1 VSEVDARLVSAL
13 RRQLASRPAG
23 ATRIGWKVGSGN
35 GERIG
40 GEIAVG
46 HLTSA
51 TTLEDG
57 STYRGGGDDLHAD
70 VELAVELGD
79 DGAIAR
85 YGAALEVVDLAGEES
100 PEEVVA
106 ANVYHRAVAF
116 GPFRETSPPGLE
128 GSLDVNGKRRAAG
141 AAPADVV
148 ERVAAV
154 TRVLAAVGERLQPG
168 DRVITGL
175 IVNTP
180 IAAGDEVVADL
191 GALGRVT
198 LRIA

>member
-1 VSEVDARLVSAL
+1 VSDVDPRLVSAM

-23 ATRIGWKVGSGN
+23 VTRIGWKVGSGD

-40 GEIAVG
+40 GELAVG

-51 TTLEDG
+51 TTLDG
-57 STYRGGGDDLHAD
+57 GATYRGGGDDLHAD

-85 YGAALEVVDLAGEES
+85 YGAALEIVDLAGHER

-106 ANVYHRAVAF
+106 GNVYHRAVAF
-116 GPFRETSPPGLE
+116 GPFRETTPRGLE
-128 GSLDVNGKRRAAG
+128 GALDVNGERRASGPAPND
-141 AAPADVV
+141 AA
-148 ERVAAV
+148 ERVVAV
-154 TRVLAAVGERLQPG
+154 ARVLEAVGERLEPR
-168 DRVITGL
+168 DRLITGL
-175 IVNTP
+175 IANTP
-180 IAAGDEVVADL
+180 VAAGDEVVAEL
-191 GALGRVT
+191 GVLGRVS